1 MKFIEPIDED
11 SKKYLKNL
19 LKNSRVYRMRI
30 RAHAI
35 LLSER
40 KYNIDALADIFDVH
54 RDTVS
59 RWLESWSKY
68 GIDGLKDAPKP
79 GRPRKNSNT
88 GKNTK
93 KLEYKSLAT
102 LRRLI

>member
-1 MKFIEPIDED
+1 MKFIEPIESE
-11 SKKYLKNL
+11 SKKYLKDL
-19 LKNSRVYRMRI
+19 VKNSRVYRMRI

-59 RWLESWSKY
+59 RWIESWEKN
-68 GIDGLKDAPKP
+68 GIEGLKDAPKP
-79 GRPRKNSNT
+79 GRPRKFSDAE
-88 GKNTK
+88 KNNK
-93 KLEYKSLAT
+93 KLEYKSIAT
-102 LRRLI
+102 LRRLN